1 MNCKHRWARSKP
13 SDAGYDH
20 LTGRTSMS
28 DQIDLSQEAAARRS
42 FNEFFRQWW
51 FSVAVMLL
59 ICLTTLLPASTIHD
73 LALVHDK
80 VSDGEFWRI
89 ISSQFVHLGFNHTVL
104 NLVGYLIVS
113 ASFREDITPTEE
125 MTALGICALGVGMG
139 IYLFNPE
146 IGWYVGLSGA
156 IYGILTHY
164 LIIGWRRSAILSAFF
179 GLYLIGKFVYEQ
191 LIAGPDTVTADLIGG
206 AVAIDSHLYGAITGL
221 VTGLISLWLFHRPA
235 PAQQ

>member
-1 MNCKHRWARSKP
+1 MNDNHISTA
-13 SDAGYDH
+13 
-20 LTGRTSMS
+20 
-28 DQIDLSQEAAARRS
+28 QEDAARRN

-51 FSVAVMLL
+51 FSVAVMVL
-59 ICLTTLLPASTIHD
+59 ICLTTLLPDSTVHS

-80 VSDGEFWRI
+80 ISNGEVWRI
-89 ISSQFVHLGFNHTVL
+89 VTSQFVHLGFNHTVL

-113 ASFREDITPTEE
+113 ASFREDISPREE
-125 MTALGICALGVGMG
+125 MITLAICVLGVGWG

-164 LIIGWRRSAILSAFF
+164 LIIGWQRSAVLSGFF
-179 GLYLIGKFVYEQ
+179 GVYLIGKFIYEQ
-191 LIAGPDTVTADLIGG
+191 LIAGPDTVTAGIIGG

-221 VTGLISLWLFHRPA
+221 ITGFISLFLFHRK
-235 PAQQ
+235 